1 MPGYRTRQQQV
12 QVGSERRLHLLG
24 LLDRQQFS
32 DPSGAA
38 AALGISSAAWPLFGL
53 LWPSSLRLAERLA
66 LRPVTGER
74 ILELGCGL
82 ALPSLVGHRR
92 GADITASD
100 CHPLSGRF
108 LRRNVRLNALAPLAY
123 RHGDWAAAPVEAP
136 AAPSSTTSDVASASR
151 SASRSA
157 TWSATTSITTSQA
170 AAAAAGAA
178 PHLPAPRV
186 RGRFGLLIG
195 SDLLYERDEHGR
207 LAGFIDRHAEA
218 ASEVWIVDPDRGN
231 RAAFSRHM
239 AGHGFAVREE
249 RLDRAADGATEAY
262 KGRLLVYR
270 RGIEGAG
277 GAEPGAEAV
286 ADTVADKAART
297 AARTAAARP
306 TAPAADPAAGAISRA
321 SRRAG

>member
-38 AALGISSAAWPLFGL
+38 AALGISPAAWPLFGQ

-66 LRPVTGER
+66 LRPVTRER

-108 LRRNVRLNALAPLAY
+108 LRRNVRLNALEPLAY
-123 RHGDWAAAPVEAP
+123 RHGDWAAAPVQAH
-136 AAPSSTTSDVASASR
+136 AMPSSKTSAS
-151 SASRSA
+151 
-157 TWSATTSITTSQA
+157 TSATTSEATA
-170 AAAAAGAA
+170 ATAGAA
-178 PHLPAPRV
+178 LHLPAPRV

-231 RAAFSRHM
+231 RAAFSRQM

-249 RLDRAADGATEAY
+249 RLDRAADGVAAAY
-262 KGRLLVYR
+262 KGRLLVYL
-270 RGIEGAG
+270 RG
-277 GAEPGAEAV
+277 PGV
-286 ADTVADKAART
+286 DPS
-297 AARTAAARP
+297 AAAL
-306 TAPAADPAAGAISRA
+306 SRA
-321 SRRAG
+321 